1 MKYNAISLALL
12 TSIALPAGVANA
24 KAVPDDEDIEKL
36 TVSGERLNNYLYE
49 KADSLSRLD
58 LDIKDLPQSISV
70 IGEEMIDDFALN
82 NINAVLDTV
91 TGLNVEEVET
101 DRTYFTARGFD
112 VTNFQVDGL
121 GLPVLS
127 GNVHGDIDTAIYERV
142 EALRGAN
149 GLMTGTGSP
158 SATINYVRKK
168 PTENTQISARAQ
180 LGSWS
185 AKRLDIDASA
195 PLSDSVG
202 ARVVVVKE
210 DKESYLDRY
219 ELDKTVAYGV
229 ISAALTDTT
238 QLTVGASQQ
247 TSDAKGNMWG
257 ALTLYYADGM
267 PTNFDTSTSTSADWS
282 RWDVTDTRY
291 FAFLEQQLSE
301 GWSLKAD
308 YTHIETDEDTQ
319 LFYTYVSRDA
329 DTGVTLLDPETGLGL
344 IGYGSEYTLDD
355 EHDYA
360 DIYLNGNFDAFGQSH
375 QVMMGASYAKVAYTD
390 QSLYDFHTGNG
401 FPLLPAMEDW
411 TGDTPYPEFTDGA
424 TGSDVEEEQ
433 TAVYFGGNFA
443 LTDSLSLLAGGRF
456 NQVEVTGTSYG
467 IDETLDENAFVPY
480 GGLVYAIN
488 DDINTYFSYTEVFT
502 PQTERDANFDRLDP
516 ITGESKE
523 LGVKASLMDGNA
535 LLTVAYF
542 DIDQVNVAVADG
554 FAANPVSGVEEQ
566 VYREADGLSSR
577 GWEVD
582 LAGEILPGLQTSL
595 GLTFFDLDGDQL
607 VADYTPEKLVNV
619 NATYQFQT
627 LPALKVGTSIRWQ
640 DATSRNVGQVPAAYA
655 NAGQDIVIE
664 QDAYALVNMMA
675 SYTVN
680 DSITIIANVNN
691 VTDEK
696 YLKSLYWEQG
706 YYGAPRNYMLS
717 VNWQY

>member
-12 TSIALPAGVANA
+12 TSLTLPAGVANA
-24 KAVPDDEDIEKL
+24 NAVPDDEDIEKL

-127 GNVHGDIDTAIYERV
+127 GNVHGDIDTAIYDRV
-142 EALRGAN
+142 EVLRGAN

-168 PTENTQISARAQ
+168 PTENTQISARGQ
-180 LGSWS
+180 LGSWN

-195 PLSDSVG
+195 PLTDSVG

-210 DKESYLDRY
+210 NRESYLDRY

-257 ALTLYYADGM
+257 ALTLYYADGT

-282 RWDVTDTRY
+282 QWDVTDTRY
-291 FAFLEQQLSE
+291 FVFLEQQLAE

-360 DIYLNGNFDAFGQSH
+360 DIYLNGNFDAFGQTH

-411 TGDTPYPEFTDGA
+411 TGNTPLPEFTDGA

-456 NQVEVTGTSYG
+456 NQVEVTGISYG

-502 PQTERDANFDRLDP
+502 PQTERDANFNRLDP
-516 ITGESKE
+516 ITGEAKE

-542 DIDQVNVAVADG
+542 DIDQVNVAVDDG

-582 LAGEILPGLQTSL
+582 LAGEILPGLHTSL

-640 DATSRNVGQVPAAYA
+640 EATSRNVGQVPAAYA

>member
-12 TSIALPAGVANA
+12 TSLTLPAGVANA
-24 KAVPDDEDIEKL
+24 NAVPDDEDIEKL

-127 GNVHGDIDTAIYERV
+127 GNVHGDIDTAIYDRV
-142 EALRGAN
+142 EVLRGAN

-168 PTENTQISARAQ
+168 PTENTQISARGQ
-180 LGSWS
+180 LGSWN

-195 PLSDSVG
+195 PLTDSVG

-210 DKESYLDRY
+210 NRESYLDRY

-257 ALTLYYADGM
+257 ALTLYYADGT

-282 RWDVTDTRY
+282 QWDVTDTRY
-291 FAFLEQQLSE
+291 FVFLEQQLAE

-360 DIYLNGNFDAFGQSH
+360 DIYLNGNFDAFGQTH

-411 TGDTPYPEFTDGA
+411 TGNTPLPEFTDTRAQMEAAFRYSLEKGVVGEQNVLVLRPDQVRGA
-424 TGSDVEEEQ
+424 IYLSKLMDTSKTKEDLTTVSFMIPGTRDQSIVSETAGKLRPLLSKLESHPSIDHAGLTGSPFTREEQ
-433 TAVYFGGNFA
+433 LSASTRTLYTSLPVAIAAATILLLVTMRSLKYAVVTVIPIGLVVAWLYGIMSVAGFALNFVTAMIGAISIGVGIDYSIHMTERFREELGRNVCRIQALTRAARGTGVALVASAASSVVGFTIMGFAPMPMFASYGQLTAVMITLA
-443 LTDSLSLLAGGRF
+443 LLASLIVLPSLLML
-456 NQVEVTGTSYG
+456 VTREPESVS
-467 IDETLDENAFVPY
+467 ENV
-480 GGLVYAIN
+480 
-488 DDINTYFSYTEVFT
+488 
-502 PQTERDANFDRLDP
+502 
-516 ITGESKE
+516 
-523 LGVKASLMDGNA
+523 
-535 LLTVAYF
+535 
-542 DIDQVNVAVADG
+542 VN
-554 FAANPVSGVEEQ
+554 
-566 VYREADGLSSR
+566 
-577 GWEVD
+577 
-582 LAGEILPGLQTSL
+582 
-595 GLTFFDLDGDQL
+595 
-607 VADYTPEKLVNV
+607 
-619 NATYQFQT
+619 
-627 LPALKVGTSIRWQ
+627 
-640 DATSRNVGQVPAAYA
+640 
-655 NAGQDIVIE
+655 
-664 QDAYALVNMMA
+664 
-675 SYTVN
+675 
-680 DSITIIANVNN
+680 
-691 VTDEK
+691 
-696 YLKSLYWEQG
+696 
-706 YYGAPRNYMLS
+706 
-717 VNWQY
+717 